1 MLHILGS
8 PRPAARRLRH
18 VWPPLR
24 RPIPGAVLDKE
35 DSNHGATYTRHP
47 TSAYRIRLLSAVRP
61 FVRDLA
67 KEFGSKGIA
76 AVVERFIEAE
86 QADFCWE
93 GRISERS
100 LGVYEDGFDE
110 GKDPRAEAGSA
121 RKEPRTREKNRASR

>member
-1 MLHILGS
+1 LIPHTPLRGAYGMF
-8 PRPAARRLRH
+8 ARRFAGRFRELSSM
-18 VWPPLR
+18 R
-24 RPIPGAVLDKE
+24 RT
-35 DSNHGATYTRHP
+35 ATMEPP
-47 TSAYRIRLLSAVRP
+47 TSAIQDPHTEFDCYP
-61 FVRDLA
+61 QFVRDLA